1 VSSLLGIE
9 ASRAVQFAIAFAII
23 LILLV
28 LFGVVFRK
36 LTGARLMMPG
46 SDRGRSS
53 RQPRLGIV
61 DVYDLDRQRQLLL
74 LRRDNV
80 EHLLLIGGPNDV
92 VIETN
97 IVRVAGAR
105 IPAPSNDTGM
115 ERFEPT
121 LEQAP
126 RPPQVEP
133 NGRPSIESQLAAQL
147 GAFVRRPSEES
158 DIDQEL
164 APVATV
170 SAPIPAHPEPVLKPD
185 AVAVSAAPT
194 IQGLRAEARTPSFQ
208 EAPTAPA
215 PTVERPEPRPAFTPP
230 PFQSRPT
237 PVPPAP
243 PAQPEPVREPE
254 PAPVERPALVER
266 LAPVERPAPME
277 RPAPVERPA
286 PAERPGPSERPAS
299 DAGLLSDMARQLEE
313 ALKRPA
319 IPVPPPPA
327 SPSAPSPAP
336 AAAEPEDV
344 EDEREILEPTPA
356 DAEHVAV
363 YDGRR
368 DDEDLA
374 KEPEAAPSGKP
385 APVPEPARPA
395 PPPAPVTAPLPP
407 QAKEQPA
414 GSQKPTDP
422 FSVEDIEA
430 EFARLL
436 GRPLDPTKKG

>member
-1 VSSLLGIE
+1 MSSLFGIE

-46 SDRGRSS
+46 SDRGRGS

-105 IPAPSNDTGM
+105 IPAPSNDTGV

-121 LEQAP
+121 LDQAP

-133 NGRPSIESQLAAQL
+133 NSRPSIESQLAAQL
-147 GAFVRRPSEES
+147 GSFVRRPSEES

-185 AVAVSAAPT
+185 AVAVSAAPV
-194 IQGLRAEARTPSFQ
+194 IQGLRSEARTGPGQNPPS
-208 EAPTAPA
+208 APA
-215 PTVERPEPRPAFTPP
+215 PVVDRPEPRPAFTPP

-243 PAQPEPVREPE
+243 PVAPEPVRAPE
-254 PAPVERPALVER
+254 
-266 LAPVERPAPME
+266 
-277 RPAPVERPA
+277 PA
-286 PAERPGPSERPAS
+286 PAERPAAAERPGPG
-299 DAGLLSDMARQLEE
+299 AGLLSDMAKQLEE

-319 IPVPPPPA
+319 SPVPPPPTT
-327 SPSAPSPAP
+327 PAPVAAPAEPEGAEDEEEAHEPTPPDAGRVAVYVERQGEEDLADEPEPAPPVRPAP
-336 AAAEPEDV
+336 APEPP
-344 EDEREILEPTPA
+344 R
-356 DAEHVAV
+356 
-363 YDGRR
+363 
-368 DDEDLA
+368 
-374 KEPEAAPSGKP
+374 
-385 APVPEPARPA
+385 PVP
-395 PPPAPVTAPLPP
+395 PPPPVTAPLPP
-407 QAKEQPA
+407 QAKEPPA
-414 GSQKPTDP
+414 APQKPTDP

-436 GRPLDPTKKG
+436 GRPLDPSKKG

>member
-1 VSSLLGIE
+1 MSSLFGIE

-46 SDRGRSS
+46 SDRGRS

-105 IPAPSNDTGM
+105 VPAASNDTGTD
-115 ERFEPT
+115 RYDPV

-126 RPPQVEP
+126 RSPQVEP
-133 NGRPSIESQLAAQL
+133 SGRPSIESQLAAQL

-158 DIDQEL
+158 DASEEL
-164 APVATV
+164 APVAAV
-170 SAPIPAHPEPVLKPD
+170 SAPVPARPEPVLKPD
-185 AVAVSAAPT
+185 AVAVSAAPA
-194 IQGLRAEARTPSFQ
+194 IQGLRAEARASDPSS
-208 EAPTAPA
+208 APLASAVTD
-215 PTVERPEPRPAFTPP
+215 RPEPRPAVTPI

-237 PVPPAP
+237 PMPPVPSAAP
-243 PAQPEPVREPE
+243 VHPEPIRAAQPVVSE
-254 PAPVERPALVER
+254 
-266 LAPVERPAPME
+266 
-277 RPAPVERPA
+277 A
-286 PAERPGPSERPAS
+286 PAEQPGP
-299 DAGLLSDMARQLEE
+299 DAALLSDMAKQLEE

-319 IPVPPPPA
+319 NPVSPPLAVPVAPAPVAAPVVHEDVSDENDVLESDLSLADDERVARYDAAVDDQDRAKEPEAVFRAEPPAVEPPRPAPPPPPA
-327 SPSAPSPAP
+327 S
-336 AAAEPEDV
+336 
-344 EDEREILEPTPA
+344 
-356 DAEHVAV
+356 
-363 YDGRR
+363 
-368 DDEDLA
+368 
-374 KEPEAAPSGKP
+374 
-385 APVPEPARPA
+385 
-395 PPPAPVTAPLPP
+395 APLPP
-407 QAKEQPA
+407 QTREAPVATEKA
-414 GSQKPTDP
+414 ADP

-436 GRPLDPTKKG
+436 GRPLDPSKKG

>member
-1 VSSLLGIE
+1 VSSLFGIE

-46 SDRGRSS
+46 SDRGRGS

-97 IVRVAGAR
+97 IIRVAGAR
-105 IPAPSNDTGM
+105 IPAPSNDTGV

-121 LEQAP
+121 LDQAP

-147 GAFVRRPSEES
+147 GAFVRRPSDES

-170 SAPIPAHPEPVLKPD
+170 SAPIPAYPEPVLKPD
-185 AVAVSAAPT
+185 AVAVSAAPA

-208 EAPTAPA
+208 DTSRQDTSQNTPPAPA
-215 PTVERPEPRPAFTPP
+215 PVVERPEPRPAFTPP

-243 PAQPEPVREPE
+243 PVPPEPVRAPE
-254 PAPVERPALVER
+254 PAPVDRPVAS
-266 LAPVERPAPME
+266 ERPAP
-277 RPAPVERPA
+277 
-286 PAERPGPSERPAS
+286 
-299 DAGLLSDMARQLEE
+299 DAGLLSDMAKQLEE

-319 IPVPPPPA
+319 IPVPPPPV
-327 SPSAPSPAP
+327 SPMSPAP
-336 AAAEPEDV
+336 VAAPAEPEDV
-344 EDEREILEPTPA
+344 RDEEEILGLIPA
-356 DAEHVAV
+356 DADHVAV
-363 YDGRR
+363 FDKGR
-368 DDEDLA
+368 DEEDLA
-374 KEPEAAPSGKP
+374 EVPDAAPPAKP
-385 APVPEPARPA
+385 APAPEPVRPV
-395 PPPAPVTAPLPP
+395 PPSPPVTAPLPP
-407 QAKEQPA
+407 QAKEAPA
-414 GSQKPTDP
+414 ADQKPTDP

-436 GRPLDPTKKG
+436 GRPLDPSKKG

>member
-1 VSSLLGIE
+1 MSSLFGIE

-46 SDRGRSS
+46 SDRGRGS

-105 IPAPSNDTGM
+105 IPAQSGDTGT

-121 LEQAP
+121 LDQPA
-126 RPPQVEP
+126 RPPQVET

-158 DIDQEL
+158 DIDEEL
-164 APVATV
+164 SPVASV
-170 SAPIPAHPEPVLKPD
+170 SAPVPAHPEPVLKPD
-185 AVAVSAAPT
+185 AVAVSAAPA

-208 EAPTAPA
+208 NAPSAPA
-215 PTVERPEPRPAFTPP
+215 PAVERPEPRPSVTPP
-230 PFQSRPT
+230 PFQSRAT

-243 PAQPEPVREPE
+243 PPVQPEPVRPPE
-254 PAPVERPALVER
+254 PAPVEQPA
-266 LAPVERPAPME
+266 APP
-277 RPAPVERPA
+277 
-286 PAERPGPSERPAS
+286 RPAS
-299 DAGLLSDMARQLEE
+299 EAGLLSDMAKQLEE

-319 IPVPPPPA
+319 SPVPPPSMTPPA
-327 SPSAPSPAP
+327 AP
-336 AAAEPEDV
+336 AEVAEDEEEALEAAQADDEPVTAYVEPEDEEPV
-344 EDEREILEPTPA
+344 ED
-356 DAEHVAV
+356 
-363 YDGRR
+363 
-368 DDEDLA
+368 
-374 KEPEAAPSGKP
+374 EPEAAPP
-385 APVPEPARPA
+385 PRPA
-395 PPPAPVTAPLPP
+395 PEPLRVVPTPPPVTAPLPP
-407 QAKEQPA
+407 QAKEAPA
-414 GSQKPTDP
+414 AAQKPTDP

-436 GRPLDPTKKG
+436 GRPLDPNKKG

>member
-1 VSSLLGIE
+1 MSSLFGIE

-46 SDRGRSS
+46 SGRGS

-105 IPAPSNDTGM
+105 IPAPSNDTGV
-115 ERFEPT
+115 ERFEPS
-121 LEQAP
+121 LDQAP

-133 NGRPSIESQLAAQL
+133 NSRPSIESQLAAQL
-147 GAFVRRPSEES
+147 GAFVRRPLEES

-170 SAPIPAHPEPVLKPD
+170 SAPVPAHPEPVLKPD
-185 AVAVSAAPT
+185 AVAVSAAPA

-208 EAPTAPA
+208 NAPQSAPA
-215 PTVERPEPRPAFTPP
+215 VERPEPRPTFTPP
-230 PFQSRPT
+230 PFQSRAT

-243 PAQPEPVREPE
+243 PVQPEPVREPE
-254 PAPVERPALVER
+254 PAPVERPPPA
-266 LAPVERPAPME
+266 ERPAP
-277 RPAPVERPA
+277 
-286 PAERPGPSERPAS
+286 
-299 DAGLLSDMARQLEE
+299 DAGLLSDMAKQLEE

-319 IPVPPPPA
+319 SPVSPPPVSPVAPAPILAPAEPEDVRDEEELLKPTPADEEHIASDDERQDEEDLTEEPEAAPPAEPAPAPEPVRPVPPPP
-327 SPSAPSPAP
+327 
-336 AAAEPEDV
+336 
-344 EDEREILEPTPA
+344 
-356 DAEHVAV
+356 
-363 YDGRR
+363 
-368 DDEDLA
+368 
-374 KEPEAAPSGKP
+374 
-385 APVPEPARPA
+385 
-395 PPPAPVTAPLPP
+395 PVTAPLPP
-407 QAKEQPA
+407 QAKEAPA
-414 GSQKPTDP
+414 AAQKPTDP

-436 GRPLDPTKKG
+436 GRPLDPSKKG

>member
-1 VSSLLGIE
+1 VSSLFGIE

-36 LTGARLMMPG
+36 LTGARLMMPS
-46 SDRGRSS
+46 SDRGRGS

-105 IPAPSNDTGM
+105 IPAPSNDTGV

-121 LEQAP
+121 LDQPP

-170 SAPIPAHPEPVLKPD
+170 SAPVPAHPEPVLKPD
-185 AVAVSAAPT
+185 AVAVSAAPA

-208 EAPTAPA
+208 EAPPAPA
-215 PTVERPEPRPAFTPP
+215 VERPEPRPTFTPP

-243 PAQPEPVREPE
+243 PVQPEPIRTPE
-254 PAPVERPALVER
+254 PAPVEK
-266 LAPVERPAPME
+266 
-277 RPAPVERPA
+277 PA
-286 PAERPGPSERPAS
+286 PAERSAPG
-299 DAGLLSDMARQLEE
+299 AGLLSDMAKQLEE

-319 IPVPPPPA
+319 SPVPPPPV
-327 SPSAPSPAP
+327 APTPVAAP
-336 AAAEPEDV
+336 AEPEDV
-344 EDEREILEPTPA
+344 RDEEEIHEPTPA
-356 DAEHVAV
+356 DAEHVAA
-363 YDGRR
+363 YDERR
-368 DDEDLA
+368 DEENLA
-374 KEPEAAPSGKP
+374 EEPEAAPPARP
-385 APVPEPARPA
+385 APAPEPARPA
-395 PPPAPVTAPLPP
+395 PPPPPVTAPLPP
-407 QAKEQPA
+407 QAKEPPA
-414 GSQKPTDP
+414 APQKPTDP

>member
-1 VSSLLGIE
+1 MSSLFGIE

-46 SDRGRSS
+46 SDRGRGS

-97 IVRVAGAR
+97 IIRVAGAR
-105 IPAPSNDTGM
+105 IPAPSNDTGV

-121 LEQAP
+121 LDQAP

-147 GAFVRRPSEES
+147 GAFVRRPSDES

-170 SAPIPAHPEPVLKPD
+170 SAPIPAYPEPVLKPD
-185 AVAVSAAPT
+185 AVAVSAAPA

-208 EAPTAPA
+208 DTSRNIPPAPA
-215 PTVERPEPRPAFTPP
+215 PVVERPEPRPAFTPP

-243 PAQPEPVREPE
+243 PVQSEPVREPE
-254 PAPVERPALVER
+254 PTPVDRPVAS
-266 LAPVERPAPME
+266 ERPAP
-277 RPAPVERPA
+277 
-286 PAERPGPSERPAS
+286 
-299 DAGLLSDMARQLEE
+299 DAGLLSDMAKQLEE

-319 IPVPPPPA
+319 IPVPPPPV
-327 SPSAPSPAP
+327 SPMSPAP
-336 AAAEPEDV
+336 VAAPAEPEDV
-344 EDEREILEPTPA
+344 RDEEEILGLIPA
-356 DAEHVAV
+356 DADHVAV
-363 YDGRR
+363 FDKGR
-368 DDEDLA
+368 DEDDLA
-374 KEPEAAPSGKP
+374 EVPEAAPPAKP
-385 APVPEPARPA
+385 APAPEPVRPV
-395 PPPAPVTAPLPP
+395 PPSPPVTAPLPP
-407 QAKEQPA
+407 QAKEAPA
-414 GSQKPTDP
+414 ADQKPTDP

-436 GRPLDPTKKG
+436 GRPLDPSKKG

>member
-1 VSSLLGIE
+1 MSSLFGLE
-9 ASRAVQFAIAFAII
+9 APRAVQFAIAFAII

-28 LFGVVFRK
+28 LLGLVLRK
-36 LTGARLMMPG
+36 VWGSRLIMPG
-46 SDRGRSS
+46 SDRSGRS

-105 IPAPSNDTGM
+105 IPAPPVDTGA
-115 ERFEPT
+115 ERFEPS
-121 LEQAP
+121 LDQPSRA
-126 RPPQVEP
+126 PQVET

-158 DIDQEL
+158 DTEEEL

-170 SAPIPAHPEPVLKPD
+170 SAPVPAHPEPALKPD
-185 AVAVSAAPT
+185 AVAVSAPPA

-208 EAPTAPA
+208 NTPPA
-215 PTVERPEPRPAFTPP
+215 PPTPVAPPAPVERPEPRPQFTPP
-230 PFQSRPT
+230 PFQSRAT

-243 PAQPEPVREPE
+243 AIPSPEPVRPPE
-254 PAPVERPALVER
+254 PAA
-266 LAPVERPAPME
+266 
-277 RPAPVERPA
+277 
-286 PAERPGPSERPAS
+286 SERAAPDAS
-299 DAGLLSDMARQLEE
+299 LLSDMAKQLEE

-319 IPVPPPPA
+319 NPVSPPPVVA
-327 SPSAPSPAP
+327 PSAPVSVASPAVY
-336 AAAEPEDV
+336 EDISDE
-344 EDEREILEPTPA
+344 EDTPLEPATADEEETVTSYDEPA
-356 DAEHVAV
+356 EE
-363 YDGRR
+363 
-368 DDEDLA
+368 EDRVD
-374 KEPEAAPSGKP
+374 EPEAP
-385 APVPEPARPA
+385 AQAQPA
-395 PPPAPVTAPLPP
+395 PPVEPVQTTPPAPPMPAPAPLPP
-407 QAKEQPA
+407 QAKEPA
-414 GSQKPTDP
+414 SAQKAADP

-436 GRPLDPTKKG
+436 GRPLDPNKKG

>member
-1 VSSLLGIE
+1 MSSLFGLE

-46 SDRGRSS
+46 SDRGRS

-105 IPAPSNDTGM
+105 IPAPSVDPGP
-115 ERFEPT
+115 ERLEPPV
-121 LEQAP
+121 EQAP
-126 RPPQVEP
+126 RAPQVEP

-158 DIDQEL
+158 DIDEEL
-164 APVATV
+164 SPIATA
-170 SAPIPAHPEPVLKPD
+170 SAPASAHREPVLKPD
-185 AVAVSAAPT
+185 AVAAPAPPA
-194 IQGLRAEARTPSFQ
+194 IQGLRAEARTP
-208 EAPTAPA
+208 PA
-215 PTVERPEPRPAFTPP
+215 PSAPPIPALPEERPEPRPHFTPP

-243 PAQPEPVREPE
+243 PEPVRPPQ
-254 PAPVERPALVER
+254 PAPVERPA
-266 LAPVERPAPME
+266 AS
-277 RPAPVERPA
+277 
-286 PAERPGPSERPAS
+286 ERPGP
-299 DAGLLSDMARQLEE
+299 DAALLSDMAKQLEE

-319 IPVPPPPA
+319 SPVIPPPV
-327 SPSAPSPAP
+327 APVAPPAP
-336 AAAEPEDV
+336 PAAPAIHEP
-344 EDEREILEPTPA
+344 
-356 DAEHVAV
+356 AV
-363 YDGRR
+363 YDDVR
-368 DDEDLA
+368 DEEEDRLDPVAPEEPADGYEERQKDEA
-374 KEPEAAPSGKP
+374 FAEEEPEAAAPVQP
-385 APVPEPARPA
+385 APPVELVRPA
-395 PPPAPVTAPLPP
+395 PPPPSPPAPPPSRPPVAAPLPP
-407 QAKEQPA
+407 QAKEPPPA
-414 GSQKPTDP
+414 SQKPADP

-436 GRPLDPTKKG
+436 GRPLDPSKKG

>member
-1 VSSLLGIE
+1 MSSLFGIE

-46 SDRGRSS
+46 SDRGRGS

-105 IPAPSNDTGM
+105 IPAPSNDTGV
-115 ERFEPT
+115 ERLEPT
-121 LEQAP
+121 LDQPGRA
-126 RPPQVEP
+126 PQVEP

-164 APVATV
+164 APVATA
-170 SAPIPAHPEPVLKPD
+170 SAPVPAHPEPVLKPD
-185 AVAVSAAPT
+185 AVAVSASPA

-208 EAPTAPA
+208 DTPPAPA
-215 PTVERPEPRPAFTPP
+215 VERPEPRPHFTPP

-243 PAQPEPVREPE
+243 PVQPEPARAPE
-254 PAPVERPALVER
+254 PAPVEK
-266 LAPVERPAPME
+266 
-277 RPAPVERPA
+277 PA
-286 PAERPGPSERPAS
+286 PAERSGPGV
-299 DAGLLSDMARQLEE
+299 GILSDMAKQLEE

-319 IPVPPPPA
+319 IPVPPPA
-327 SPSAPSPAP
+327 VAPAP
-336 AAAEPEDV
+336 VVTPPAEPEDV
-344 EDEREILEPTPA
+344 RDEEEELSEPAPA
-356 DAEHVAV
+356 EADHVAV
-363 YDGRR
+363 N
-368 DDEDLA
+368 DEPQDEEALA
-374 KEPEAAPSGKP
+374 EEVQSAP
-385 APVPEPARPA
+385 PVRPA
-395 PPPAPVTAPLPP
+395 PAPEPIRPVPPPPASAPLPP
-407 QAKEQPA
+407 QAKEPPA
-414 GSQKPTDP
+414 APQKPTDP

-436 GRPLDPTKKG
+436 GRPLDPSKKS

>member
-1 VSSLLGIE
+1 MWYNHHGTGLHGPANTREYNVSSLFGIE

-46 SDRGRSS
+46 SDRGRGS

-105 IPAPSNDTGM
+105 IPAPSNDTGV

-121 LEQAP
+121 LDQP
-126 RPPQVEP
+126 GRPPQVEP

-164 APVATV
+164 APIATA
-170 SAPIPAHPEPVLKPD
+170 SAPVPAHPEPVLKPD
-185 AVAVSAAPT
+185 AVAVSAAPA
-194 IQGLRAEARTPSFQ
+194 IQGLRAEARMPSFP
-208 EAPTAPA
+208 EAPPAPA
-215 PTVERPEPRPAFTPP
+215 VERPEPRPAFTPP

-243 PAQPEPVREPE
+243 PVQPEPVRAPE
-254 PAPVERPALVER
+254 PAPVDK
-266 LAPVERPAPME
+266 
-277 RPAPVERPA
+277 PA
-286 PAERPGPSERPAS
+286 PAERSAPG
-299 DAGLLSDMARQLEE
+299 AGILSDMAKQLEE

-319 IPVPPPPA
+319 IPVPPPQVA
-327 SPSAPSPAP
+327 PAP
-336 AAAEPEDV
+336 VGSTPAEPEDDRDEEELPEPAPADV
-344 EDEREILEPTPA
+344 EPVSTTDERQDEEVL
-356 DAEHVAV
+356 AEEA
-363 YDGRR
+363 
-368 DDEDLA
+368 
-374 KEPEAAPSGKP
+374 EAAPPVRP
-385 APVPEPARPA
+385 APAPEPVRPVA
-395 PPPAPVTAPLPP
+395 PPPATAPLPP
-407 QAKEQPA
+407 QAKEPPA
-414 GSQKPTDP
+414 GPQKPTDP

-436 GRPLDPTKKG
+436 GRPLDPSKKS

>member
-1 VSSLLGIE
+1 MSSLFGIE

-46 SDRGRSS
+46 SDRGRGS

-97 IVRVAGAR
+97 IIRVAGAR
-105 IPAPSNDTGM
+105 IPAPSNDTGV

-121 LEQAP
+121 LDQAP

-170 SAPIPAHPEPVLKPD
+170 SAPIPAYPEPVLKPD
-185 AVAVSAAPT
+185 AVAVSAAPA

-208 EAPTAPA
+208 DIPRNIPPAPA
-215 PTVERPEPRPAFTPP
+215 PAVERPEPRPAFTPP

-243 PAQPEPVREPE
+243 PVQPEPVREPE
-254 PAPVERPALVER
+254 PTPVDRPA
-266 LAPVERPAPME
+266 
-277 RPAPVERPA
+277 
-286 PAERPGPSERPAS
+286 PSERPAP
-299 DAGLLSDMARQLEE
+299 DAGLLSDMAKQLEE

-319 IPVPPPPA
+319 IPVPPPPV
-327 SPSAPSPAP
+327 SPIAPAP
-336 AAAEPEDV
+336 VATRAEPEDV
-344 EDEREILEPTPA
+344 RDDEEILEPTPA
-356 DAEHVAV
+356 DAEHVAAF
-363 YDGRR
+363 DKGR
-368 DDEDLA
+368 DEEDLA
-374 KEPEAAPSGKP
+374 EVPEAAPPTKP
-385 APVPEPARPA
+385 APAPEPVRPV
-395 PPPAPVTAPLPP
+395 PPSPPVTAPLPP
-407 QAKEQPA
+407 QAKEAPA
-414 GSQKPTDP
+414 ADQKPTDP

-436 GRPLDPTKKG
+436 GRPLDPSKKG